1 MTVTRKLLF
10 TARFGVTHRL
20 TRIMLGT
27 LGVVAAYR
35 YDLPLGLVG
44 LLLIASGIVGWC
56 SVCDTAESATRRW
69 YRPLRRGLCRRR
81 PGNGAA
87 A

>member
-1 MTVTRKLLF
+1 VTRSELF
-10 TARFGVTHRL
+10 KARFGVAHRFL
-20 TRIMLGT
+20 RIALGAV
-27 LGVVAAYR
+27 GVVAAYR
-35 YDLPLGLVG
+35 YELPLGLLG

-56 SVCDTAESATRRW
+56 SVCDTAESAARRW
-69 YRPLRRGLCRRR
+69 HQPRRCPCRR